1 MLCRRRWAS
10 GSDTQQQRACT
21 ASLLRDPLRE
31 PEVSLRLPRPQP
43 RVLPPC
49 GLPAPRSLHMLIQLL
64 TYRSPHHRCVLCAPA
79 AGGHPGSRGR
89 GSHCKSSSAVSNGTS
104 LQDRRGADR
113 RSVWRSS
120 GAGGAGAAATIAVD
134 MGAAEML
141 VPLLGKRG
149 TALPAAAALA
159 RLHAAA
165 APPSRARVTAAPG
178 LLTKLLGL
186 AALVSREAREGAP
199 RPPTVT

>member
-1 MLCRRRWAS
+1 
-10 GSDTQQQRACT
+10 
-21 ASLLRDPLRE
+21 
-31 PEVSLRLPRPQP
+31 
-43 RVLPPC
+43 
-49 GLPAPRSLHMLIQLL
+49 
-64 TYRSPHHRCVLCAPA
+64 
-79 AGGHPGSRGR
+79 
-89 GSHCKSSSAVSNGTS
+89 
-104 LQDRRGADR
+104 
-113 RSVWRSS
+113 
-120 GAGGAGAAATIAVD
+120 